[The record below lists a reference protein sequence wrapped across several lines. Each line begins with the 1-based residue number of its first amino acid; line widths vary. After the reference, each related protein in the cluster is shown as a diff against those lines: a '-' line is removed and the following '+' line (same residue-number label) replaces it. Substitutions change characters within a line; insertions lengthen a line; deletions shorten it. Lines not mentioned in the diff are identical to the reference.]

1 MNEKIRHLREKIK
14 KLNLDGMII
23 SNPVN
28 IKYLCN
34 IESEGTLL
42 ITRKE
47 NVFITYTMYI
57 EDVKATLTI
66 NDEIIVVDTRDIS
79 KEDYDVFFLFCEN
92 VGFEENYVTYEQYK
106 VLKQKFR
113 INNLV
118 ETENLIEKQ
127 REVKD
132 AEEIENIKKA
142 LDCKDQEIVKDTL
155 RIIARN
161 MYGATLLR
169 GKKGIYQEISLAMA
183 WWRFYL
189 AKEISQN
196 TNLDLEQIYKY
207 FITQK
212 SNYNELI
219 MRMSGG
225 LTIISNPY
233 TRDALISFLLSQE
246 KITGNKFKEIIKKIG
261 IQSAWRLIGG
271 LSFKDNLQIIKELS
285 K

>member
-1 MNEKIRHLREKIK
+1 MIKKFNDLKYFAKGKNQEIDIKKAHEFLRVFKDKDDFLDYFKFEDLNSKFTIKFDKPMSENQFANLDFNYAKELFENLSKQNFSEFDAVNEKNWL
-14 KLNLDGMII
+14 
-23 SNPVN
+23 
-28 IKYLCN
+28 YLN
-34 IESEGTLL
+34 IELVKQEL
-42 ITRKE
+42 ILPSSFVYASNR
-47 NVFITYTMYI
+47 
-57 EDVKATLTI
+57 
-66 NDEIIVVDTRDIS
+66 S
-79 KEDYDVFFLFCEN
+79 SS
-92 VGFEENYVTYEQYK
+92 G
-106 VLKQKFR
+106 
-113 INNLV
+113 
-118 ETENLIEKQ
+118 
-127 REVKD
+127 
-132 AEEIENIKKA
+132 IENIKKA
-142 LDCKDQEIVKDTL
+142 LDCKDQEIIKDTL

-161 MYGATLLR
+161 MYGATLGGLR

-225 LTIISNPY
+225 LTIISNSY

-271 LSFKDNLQIIKELS
+271 LSFKDNLQIIKELAR
-285 K
+285 

>member
-1 MNEKIRHLREKIK
+1 MIKKFNDLKYFAKGKNQEIDIKKAHEFLRAFKNKDDFLDYFKFEDLTCKFKIKFDKPMSENQFANLDFNHAKELFENLSKQNFSEFDAVNEKNWL
-14 KLNLDGMII
+14 
-23 SNPVN
+23 
-28 IKYLCN
+28 YLN
-34 IESEGTLL
+34 IEL
-42 ITRKE
+42 
-47 NVFITYTMYI
+47 
-57 EDVKATLTI
+57 VKQETI
-66 NDEIIVVDTRDIS
+66 LPSSFVYASNRS
-79 KEDYDVFFLFCEN
+79 SS
-92 VGFEENYVTYEQYK
+92 G
-106 VLKQKFR
+106 
-113 INNLV
+113 
-118 ETENLIEKQ
+118 
-127 REVKD
+127 
-132 AEEIENIKKA
+132 IENIKKA
-142 LDCKDQEIVKDTL
+142 LDCKDQEIIKDTL

-161 MYGATLLR
+161 MYGATLGGLR

-271 LSFKDNLQIIKELS
+271 LDFKDNLQIIKEFA

>member
-1 MNEKIRHLREKIK
+1 MIKKFNDLKYFAKGKNQEIDIKKAHEFLRAFKNKDDFLDYFKFEDLNSKFTIKFDKPMSENQFANLDFNYAKELFENLSKQNFSEFDAVNEKNWL
-14 KLNLDGMII
+14 
-23 SNPVN
+23 
-28 IKYLCN
+28 YLN
-34 IESEGTLL
+34 IEL
-42 ITRKE
+42 
-47 NVFITYTMYI
+47 
-57 EDVKATLTI
+57 VKQETI
-66 NDEIIVVDTRDIS
+66 LPPSFVYASNRS
-79 KEDYDVFFLFCEN
+79 SS
-92 VGFEENYVTYEQYK
+92 G
-106 VLKQKFR
+106 
-113 INNLV
+113 
-118 ETENLIEKQ
+118 
-127 REVKD
+127 
-132 AEEIENIKKA
+132 IENIKKA

-161 MYGATLLR
+161 MYGATLGGLR
-169 GKKGIYQEISLAMA
+169 GKKGIYQEISLAIA

-207 FITQK
+207 FIAQK

>member
-1 MNEKIRHLREKIK
+1 MKAKQEMIKKFNDLKYFAKGKNQEIDIKKAHEFLRAFKNKDNFLDYFKFEDLDSKFTIKFDKPMSENQFANLDFNHAKELFENLSKQNFSEFDAVNEKNWL
-14 KLNLDGMII
+14 
-23 SNPVN
+23 
-28 IKYLCN
+28 YLN
-34 IESEGTLL
+34 IEL
-42 ITRKE
+42 
-47 NVFITYTMYI
+47 
-57 EDVKATLTI
+57 VKQETI
-66 NDEIIVVDTRDIS
+66 LPPSFVYASNRS
-79 KEDYDVFFLFCEN
+79 SN
-92 VGFEENYVTYEQYK
+92 G
-106 VLKQKFR
+106 
-113 INNLV
+113 
-118 ETENLIEKQ
+118 
-127 REVKD
+127 
-132 AEEIENIKKA
+132 IENIKKA
-142 LDCKDQEIVKDTL
+142 LDCKDQEIIKDTL

-161 MYGATLLR
+161 MYGATLGGLR

-271 LSFKDNLQIIKELS
+271 LSFKDNLQIIKELA

>member
-1 MNEKIRHLREKIK
+1 MIKKFNDLKYFAKGKNQEIDIKKAHEFLRVFKDKDDFLDYFKFEDLNSKFTIKFDKPMSENQFANLDFNYAKELFENLSKQNFSEFDAVNEKIWL
-14 KLNLDGMII
+14 
-23 SNPVN
+23 
-28 IKYLCN
+28 YLN
-34 IESEGTLL
+34 IELVKQEL
-42 ITRKE
+42 ISPPSFVYASNR
-47 NVFITYTMYI
+47 
-57 EDVKATLTI
+57 
-66 NDEIIVVDTRDIS
+66 S
-79 KEDYDVFFLFCEN
+79 SS
-92 VGFEENYVTYEQYK
+92 G
-106 VLKQKFR
+106 
-113 INNLV
+113 
-118 ETENLIEKQ
+118 
-127 REVKD
+127 
-132 AEEIENIKKA
+132 IENIKKA
-142 LDCKDQEIVKDTL
+142 LDCKDQEIIKDAL

-161 MYGATLLR
+161 MYGATLGGLR

-207 FITQK
+207 FIAQK

-271 LSFKDNLQIIKELS
+271 LSFKDNLQIIKELA